1 MGYRSDA
8 PETIP
13 PGYHLGVYSC
23 PVPKLTD
30 LPSGRV
36 CARGTSG
43 QPKLP
48 TGASAT
54 ASRRPHRH
62 RRCGVPSAD
71 VTAAD
76 RSGSKETAGAG
87 IARAGLVLLAGTVA
101 SRLLGL
107 LRDVVVSARYGTS
120 GDLDLYVA
128 AFRVPDL
135 AFTLVSGG
143 ALGSALVPVFSD
155 ALHAGDRDSGR
166 DRLSRLAGAATLVVL
181 LVGTVLA
188 ALGATFAEVLAPALG
203 AGFAP
208 EAQGRL
214 AGLVRILLIQP
225 VLLGT
230 GEVLARFLNVR
241 GRFAAT
247 ALAPAA
253 YTSGIVVAALVAPDD
268 LGTISLAWGVV
279 GGAALFLGILAVDAW
294 HTGFTLPVARVH
306 LAGTGAPLREVMRL
320 MAPRMI
326 GQGAVQLSFVAT
338 TRLASFLPAGR
349 LASLN
354 YAWALMMLP
363 LGAFAMTAANAAFP
377 SFAALASQGDR
388 DGLASVG
395 RRTLGTVA
403 AAMAISLAGTVALG
417 ADAIEVLFGR
427 LAFGPESV
435 ALTAA
440 ALVSYAVGLPA
451 HGVLEVQM
459 RLAFALK
466 DTRTPVL
473 IGVGA
478 MAVNVAVATVLAP
491 VIGHVGIGLGL
502 SIAATIEAILLG
514 IALERR
520 VPGVHGQGLAGLA
533 ARLVGAAALSAF
545 AGWGASATLAGWGA
559 PALARLVI
567 GGAALAVGATVAAWA
582 FRIPEVAEVA
592 SAVVRR
598 VRRRGRP
605 A

>member
-1 MGYRSDA
+1 
-8 PETIP
+8 
-13 PGYHLGVYSC
+13 
-23 PVPKLTD
+23 
-30 LPSGRV
+30 
-36 CARGTSG
+36 
-43 QPKLP
+43 
-48 TGASAT
+48 
-54 ASRRPHRH
+54 
-62 RRCGVPSAD
+62 
-71 VTAAD
+71 VTAAN
-76 RSGSKETAGAG
+76 RAGSKETAGAG
-87 IARAGLVLLAGTVA
+87 IARAGLVLFAGTVA

-107 LRDVVVSARYGTS
+107 LRDVVVSARFGTS

-155 ALHAGDRDSGR
+155 ALHAGDRDGDTGR
-166 DRLSRLAGAATLVVL
+166 DRLSRLAGAATLAVL
-181 LVGTVLA
+181 LASTLLS
-188 ALGATFAEVLAPALG
+188 ALGATFAEALAPALG

-208 EAQGRL
+208 EAQLRL
-214 AGLVRILLIQP
+214 AGLVRTLLIQP

-230 GEVLARFLNVR
+230 GEVLARYLNVR
-241 GRFAAT
+241 GRFGAT

-253 YTSGIVVAALVAPDD
+253 YTSGIVVAALVAPGE

-294 HTGFTLPVARVH
+294 RTGLTLRVTRAG
-306 LAGTGAPLREVMRL
+306 LADAGAPLVEVLRL

-377 SFAALASQGDR
+377 SFAALAAQGDR

-395 RRTLGTVA
+395 RRTIGTVA
-403 AAMAISLAGTVALG
+403 AAMVISLAGTVALG

-459 RLAFALK
+459 RLAFAVK

-491 VIGHVGIGLGL
+491 VIGHVGIGIGL
-502 SIAATIEAILLG
+502 SVAVTIEAILLG
-514 IALERR
+514 MALERR
-520 VPGVHGQGLAGLA
+520 VPGVHGEGLAGLA
-533 ARLVGAAALSAF
+533 ARLAGAATVSAT
-545 AGWGASATLAGWGA
+545 AGWGASAALAGWGA
-559 PALARLVI
+559 PAIARLVI
-567 GGAALAVGATVAAWA
+567 GGVALAAGAAVSAWA
-582 FRIPEVAEVA
+582 FRIPEVAVACASVGGKFA

-598 VRRRGRP
+598 RRRP
-605 A
+605 Q